1 MEASRGPK
9 EGSHTKRG
17 QVDNSVLRNQQ
28 RGQGAAIAGCSADQM
43 ACFRPFTGSRASYSS
58 LLHIRTLNL
67 PPKSN
72 CRHRQCVSEILL
84 FRF

>member
-58 LLHIRTLNL
+58 LLHKLNL

-72 CRHRQCVSEILL
+72 CCHRQCVSEILL